1 VQEGFLLDYEVLP
14 GNTIDNQ
21 TLRAFLGRIERQYG
35 KARRIWLMDR
45 GIPTEEVLDE
55 TKRSDR
61 PTAYLVGTPKG
72 VLKLEANLATRP
84 WQQAREGM
92 EVVSPVPSSPTH
104 GGTGS
109 RSCSGTTRAG
119 GSAPNDSKLGHWLG
133 RRRQVHRSSSRVRS

>member
-1 VQEGFLLDYEVLP
+1 MDYEVLP

-92 EVVSPVPSSPTH
+92 EVVSPFRLHQLTEEPDQDPVLGQH
-104 GGTGS
+104 GLVGLRQTPRNRDACLAGVAKS
-109 RSCSGTTRAG
+109 IDRA
-119 GSAPNDSKLGHWLG
+119 LE
-133 RRRQVHRSSSRVRS
+133 